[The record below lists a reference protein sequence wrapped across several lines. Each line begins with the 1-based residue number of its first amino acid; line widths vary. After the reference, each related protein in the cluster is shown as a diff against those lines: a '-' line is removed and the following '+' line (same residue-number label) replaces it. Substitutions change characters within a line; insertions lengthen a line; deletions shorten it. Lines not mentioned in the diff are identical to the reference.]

1 MSEHRNRNGQ
11 AVPAFLSE
19 SHRGLE
25 SQHTSDSKSLPP
37 WTPPLGTRK
46 ALSVL
51 EAVPRLTAQIGLSA
65 GPDSGVE
72 ILPGSPATIVFTSG
86 GKLRGM
92 VVLPM
97 DNDEARAF
105 LGFPPITTID
115 LVADQLWEESR
126 EVPTPESFLD
136 ERW

>member
-1 MSEHRNRNGQ
+1 MSEHQNRNGQ

-25 SQHTSDSKSLPP
+25 VQHTSDSKSLPP

-97 DNDEARAF
+97 DNDEARVF
-105 LGFPPITTID
+105 LGFPPTTTTD
-115 LVADQLWEESR
+115 LATDQLWEEQR
-126 EVPTPESFLD
+126 EVSSPETLLAD
-136 ERW
+136 LW